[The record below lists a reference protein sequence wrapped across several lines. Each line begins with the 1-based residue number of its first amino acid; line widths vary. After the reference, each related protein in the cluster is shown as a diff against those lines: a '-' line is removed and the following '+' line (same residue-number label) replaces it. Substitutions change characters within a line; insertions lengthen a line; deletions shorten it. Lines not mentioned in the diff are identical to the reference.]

1 MWRSTRR
8 NAPVRGRSLEPLGR
22 RRVVIRHLHAHVQL
36 ADNGDGNHSITAD
49 QGVGVAVYGA
59 QNSGSYGYP
68 GPLDL
73 DVIPS

>member
-1 MWRSTRR
+1 M
-8 NAPVRGRSLEPLGR
+8 
-22 RRVVIRHLHAHVQL
+22 VIRHLHAHVQL

-49 QGVGVAVYGA
+49 QGVGVAVYRA

>member
-1 MWRSTRR
+1 M
-8 NAPVRGRSLEPLGR
+8 
-22 RRVVIRHLHAHVQL
+22 VIRHLHAHVKL
-36 ADNGDGNHSITAD
+36 ADNGNHSITAD

>member
-1 MWRSTRR
+1 M
-8 NAPVRGRSLEPLGR
+8 
-22 RRVVIRHLHAHVQL
+22 VIRHLHAHVQL

-49 QGVGVAVYGA
+49 QGVGVAVYAA

-68 GPLDL
+68 DRLDL